1 MNNIRTKFVH
11 KYSNN
16 SFLFDNIMLSDS
28 QIAESLDEILQDID
42 SDDDFLDDIN
52 FDDAVE
58 PELQDLE
65 SKCPSDVPQFV
76 PTARKKKIKPGVN
89 KTEFGLSDQSS
100 ILDFFEAFVTPSLF
114 GKVAFETNRYCQ
126 QFENVT
132 SGSRINQWVH
142 VDCEEMF
149 VFLAITMLMARN
161 KKLEI
166 QDYWSMDPLSHQ
178 PIFGKYM
185 SRNRYQII
193 LQMLHFSQNED
204 QVPGDRLAKVRMPLK
219 EITKNFKEAMVPFE
233 NLAIDESL
241 VLWKGRLSFKQFIK
255 TKRHRFGIKIFVLC
269 DVETDFILDIIIY
282 TGSTTEYKKLTLVLE
297 FLMLL
302 GHKLFIDNWYSSPS
316 LAKYLHKKKTNVTG
330 TIRKNRK
337 GMPSLLAKLNV
348 GQTESQH
355 TKNMLVVK
363 WKDRRDVF
371 MLTTQF
377 EDKMVHVGKNDHQG
391 NAILKPVAVMHYNE
405 SMGPIDKTDMLLSSV
420 ECVRRTIKWYKKLFF
435 HLIDLSLLNA
445 YSAYKTCTGLK
456 ISLADFQFQLIR
468 EIFTKYA
475 TQKKNLCRHS
485 NTCLPERL
493 QERHFPSM
501 V

>member
-1 MNNIRTKFVH
+1 V
-11 KYSNN
+11 
-16 SFLFDNIMLSDS
+16 D
-28 QIAESLDEILQDID
+28 
-42 SDDDFLDDIN
+42 
-52 FDDAVE
+52 
-58 PELQDLE
+58 
-65 SKCPSDVPQFV
+65 
-76 PTARKKKIKPGVN
+76 
-89 KTEFGLSDQSS
+89 
-100 ILDFFEAFVTPSLF
+100 
-114 GKVAFETNRYCQ
+114 
-126 QFENVT
+126 
-132 SGSRINQWVH
+132 

-193 LQMLHFSQNED
+193 LRMLHFNQNED

-219 EITKNFKEAMVPFE
+219 EITTNFKEAMIPFE

-282 TGSTTEYKKLTLVLE
+282 TGSTTEYKKTDPSLGISGAVVNTLIKPYLNR
-297 FLMLL
+297 

-316 LAKYLHKKKTNVTG
+316 LANYLHKRKTNVTG
-330 TIRKNRK
+330 TVRKNRK
-337 GMPSLLAKLNV
+337 GMPALSAKLKV

-355 TKNMLVVK
+355 TKNMLVVR

-377 EDKMVHVGKNDHQG
+377 EDKMVHVGKSDHQG

-475 TQKKNLCRHS
+475 TQKQNICRRS
-485 NTCLPERL
+485 NTYLPERL
-493 QERHFPSM
+493 QGRHFPSIVPPTSKKSKPQRRCLVCQNKHNKRKDTTYM
-501 V
+501 CIKCDVGLCPVPCFEIYHTQEKFD

>member
-1 MNNIRTKFVH
+1 
-11 KYSNN
+11 
-16 SFLFDNIMLSDS
+16 MLSDA

-42 SDDDFLDDIN
+42 SDDIN

-65 SKCPSDVPQFV
+65 SKCPSDVSQFV
-76 PTARKKKIKPGVN
+76 PTSCKKKIKPCIQNLNWKKHGNFIPKIHDFDPSKSGVN

-100 ILDFFEAFVTPSLF
+100 ILNFFEAFVTPSLL

-126 QFENVT
+126 QFQNVT
-132 SGSRINQWVH
+132 SGSRINQWVD

-204 QVPGDRLAKVRMPLK
+204 QVPRDRLAKVRMPLK

-269 DVETDFILDIIIY
+269 VVETDFILDIIIY
-282 TGSTTEYKKLTLVLE
+282 TASTTEYKKTDPSLGISGAVVNTLLKPY
-297 FLMLL
+297 LNR

-330 TIRKNRK
+330 TARKNRK
-337 GMPSLLAKLNV
+337 GMPSLLAKLKV

-391 NAILKPVAVMHYNE
+391 NAILKPVAVMHYN
-405 SMGPIDKTDMLLSSV
+405 
-420 ECVRRTIKWYKKLFF
+420 
-435 HLIDLSLLNA
+435 
-445 YSAYKTCTGLK
+445 
-456 ISLADFQFQLIR
+456 
-468 EIFTKYA
+468 
-475 TQKKNLCRHS
+475 
-485 NTCLPERL
+485 
-493 QERHFPSM
+493 
-501 V
+501 